1 MNVEQPNSPSAR
13 DAKQILHP
21 FTNCR
26 TLESDG
32 ALVIERGEGIYVYDD
47 AGTKYIEALAGLWSV
62 AVGFGEKRLVDAA
75 TAQLNKL
82 PYYHTFAQ
90 KSNDPIVELSDRLL
104 RLAPRPFS
112 RIFFTNSGS
121 EANDTVLKLVWYYNN
136 ARGRPEKKKIVSRLN
151 AYHGST
157 IGSGSLTGIPRNH
170 IDFDL
175 PIANI
180 LHTACPHHY
189 RHALD
194 GESEAAFTERL
205 IAEFE
210 EMVLEEGPETV
221 AAFIGEPV
229 MASGGVFVP
238 PEGYWPGIQAVC
250 RKYDIL
256 VIADEVITGFGR
268 TGTMFAS
275 ELFGIEPDILVVS
288 KQLTS
293 SYIPMAALMIT
304 DELYQGIADN
314 SAELGVLAH
323 GITASG
329 HPVAA
334 AVANECLSIIEEKGL
349 VENAVLAGRRLQDGL
364 RRFASHPLVGEVR
377 GVGLIAAVEFV
388 RDKQT
393 KAEFERRGAIGLK
406 FFELGHTH
414 GLIVRNIFDSVALC
428 PPLIISEAEVDELL
442 ERFGRTLEDT
452 YAFARD
458 NGHLD

>member
-1 MNVEQPNSPSAR
+1 MNVERPNSPGAR
-13 DAKQILHP
+13 DAQQILHP

-32 ALVIERGEGIYVYDD
+32 ALVIERGKGIYVYDD
-47 AGTKYIEALAGLWSV
+47 AGKEYIEALAGLWSV

-75 TAQLNKL
+75 TAQLSKL

-90 KSNDPIVELSDRLL
+90 KSNNPMVELSDRLL

-112 RIFFTNSGS
+112 RVFFTNSGS

-157 IGSGSLTGIPRNH
+157 IGSGSMTGIPRNH
-170 IDFDL
+170 VDFDL

-180 LHTACPHHY
+180 LHAACPHHY
-189 RHALD
+189 RFGLD

-205 IAEFE
+205 IDEFE
-210 EMVLEEGPETV
+210 RMVIDEGPETV

-238 PEGYWPGIQAVC
+238 PEGYWPGIQSVC

-268 TGTMFAS
+268 TGTLFAS

-293 SYIPMAALMIT
+293 SYIPMAALMIS

-314 SAELGVLAH
+314 SAEIGVLAH

-349 VENAVLAGRRLQDGL
+349 VENAAKSGRRLLAGL
-364 RRFASHPLVGEVR
+364 QRFADHPLVGEIR

-388 RDKQT
+388 RDKQS
-393 KAEFERRGAIGLK
+393 KAEFEKKGAIGLK
-406 FFELGHTH
+406 FFEFGHNH

-442 ERFGRTLEDT
+442 ARFERTLEDT
-452 YAFARD
+452 HAFARA
-458 NGHLD
+458 NGHMD